1 MFATKVRVRPCSAL
15 WYASSDGRRTT
26 TVLSSTA
33 IVRSRW
39 IVRLIS
45 PFGPL
50 TVIFR
55 PSTWAV
61 TPWGSGTGR
70 LPIRDIG
77 GLLPDHREQLAAHVG
92 GARFAVRHDALG
104 RAEDGHPQPVL
115 HARDLARL
123 HVAPEPRRRH
133 PHELADDGGV
143 VVVLEVQSQQ
153 PVSPVVQ
160 DLEVLDVV
168 VVTEDA
174 RDLDLQLRHRHVHP
188 PVARLA
194 GVAHTGQHVGD
205 GISNVHLAF
214 RSLPDRKSTRLN
226 SSHLVISYA
235 VFCLKKKKTTCK
247 SYAQYSVV

>member
-15 WYASSDGRRTT
+15 WYAAVDGRRTT

-123 HVAPEPRRRH
+123 HVAPEPRSRH
-133 PHELADDGGV
+133 PHQLADDGGDV
-143 VVVLEVQSQQ
+143 GVHEVRTQNYLSSSLTGLE
-153 PVSPVVQ
+153 
-160 DLEVLDVV
+160 L
-168 VVTEDA
+168 
-174 RDLDLQLRHRHVHP
+174 
-188 PVARLA
+188 
-194 GVAHTGQHVGD
+194 
-205 GISNVHLAF
+205 
-214 RSLPDRKSTRLN
+214 
-226 SSHLVISYA
+226 
-235 VFCLKKKKTTCK
+235 
-247 SYAQYSVV
+247 